1 MLNIM
6 TTYYLKVT
14 ISDLDVTDEAVR
26 VAIHCEAPFPVFLEL
41 TSKPYAKPGLSI
53 RKHALTFLKN
63 LNPFLVRREINL
75 DGDGTETNEL
85 PVHFIKSRF
94 GDVK

>member
-1 MLNIM
+1 M

-14 ISDLDVTDEAVR
+14 ISDLDVTDAVR

-53 RKHALTFLKN
+53 RKHVVTF
-63 LNPFLVRREINL
+63 
-75 DGDGTETNEL
+75 
-85 PVHFIKSRF
+85 
-94 GDVK
+94 